1 VKKKRNL
8 PLATIAGLLRI
19 YLSPQKGRAILLV
32 ILLFGGIG
40 LQLANPQ
47 IVRYFLDTAE
57 ARSGIEKLFGAAAL
71 FMGIAIMRQIV
82 TVATTYVSEN
92 VAWTATNLLRADLA
106 LHCLKLDMTFHKR
119 YKPGEL
125 VERVDGDVNQLAN
138 FFSQLIIRLG
148 GSLLLVM
155 GVLVLLWWQDWRIGA
170 SIAAAALIGMVVLN
184 WLNRHTVPR
193 WQIVREADAKLFG
206 YLEEWLG
213 GTQAIRTNRAEG
225 FVMRRLYESLRARWQ
240 SVMAA
245 MQLQVL
251 VADLPLGVFA
261 LAYSSAYILSSGM
274 FRDGLVT
281 IGEVYLI
288 FYYLSVMEDPLWEIS
303 RQIEDL
309 QRAAASINRITE
321 LRQIRPALDE
331 GPGVEFPPGPIA
343 VTFDDVSFYYADDV
357 ESQVLRNINF
367 TIRPGRTLGLLG
379 RTGSGKSTLSKLL
392 FRFYDPTGGAIY
404 LGDGDA
410 HQFDIRLAQKAVLR
424 HRIGMV
430 TQEVQLFRASVRQNV
445 TLFDDTIEDEQVL
458 QAIEDVGMGPWL
470 SGLPDGLETTLEA
483 GGGGLSAGE
492 AQLLAF
498 ARVFLTDPG
507 LVILDEASARLDPA
521 TELLLESAVDRLLSN
536 RTGIVVAHRLG
547 TIQRADDIMILDGGR
562 IAEQGARLDLAG
574 REDSLFY
581 QLMQTGLQETMA

>member
-225 FVMRRLYESLRARWQ
+225 YVMRRLYESLRARWQ

-245 MQLQVL
+245 MRLQVL

-321 LRQIRPALDE
+321 LRQIRPVLDE